1 MKYHLFALILLLSV
15 LSCRQKEV
23 EETIAPTY
31 SGRLNI
37 NLNHLVDTNVLHLDT
52 SWYVNA
58 AGDSMRVS
66 LFRYY
71 ISNIK
76 LLNGTQ
82 SWSINNSYFLV
93 DESMP
98 LTKTIQLKN
107 LPETEYDGIEFIIG
121 VDSARNM
128 SGAQTG
134 ALDPQN
140 DMFWGWASGYIFFK
154 AEGYYR
160 DSLERGFSI
169 HVGGFKYPNN
179 AIRKATV
186 SFGSQKLYLGAG
198 LKQLNLKTDLNQM
211 FKTPLTV
218 SLKNIYSIHE
228 AGANAV
234 KYADNYA
241 DMFSFGSIQ

>member
-1 MKYHLFALILLLSV
+1 MKSHFVAFVLLLSLV
-15 LSCRQKEV
+15 CCRQKEI
-23 EETIAPTY
+23 EETIAPAY
-31 SGRLNI
+31 NGRLNI
-37 NLNHLVDTNVLHLDT
+37 NLNHLVDTNTLHLDT
-52 SWYVNA
+52 SWYINA

-71 ISNIK
+71 ISNIV
-76 LLNGTQ
+76 LLKGTQ
-82 SWSINNSYFLV
+82 RWTIDNSYFLV

-107 LPETEYDGIEFIIG
+107 LPGAEFDGIEFIIG

-140 DMFWGWASGYIFFK
+140 DMFWGWSSGYIFFK
-154 AEGYYR
+154 TEGYFR

-169 HVGGFKYPNN
+169 HIGGYKYPNN
-179 AIRKATV
+179 AIRKTTV
-186 SFGSQKLYLGAG
+186 TFGSQKLYLGAG
-198 LKQLNLKTDLNQM
+198 LKQLNLKVNLNEM
-211 FKTPLTV
+211 FKTPLTL

-228 AGANAV
+228 PGANAV

>member
-23 EETIAPTY
+23 EETTPPVY
-31 SGRLNI
+31 NGGLNI
-37 NLNHLVDTNVLHLDT
+37 NLNHLVDTNTLHLDT
-52 SWYVNA
+52 TWYVNA

-66 LFRYY
+66 LLRYY
-71 ISNIK
+71 ISNIT
-76 LLNGTQ
+76 LLKGTQ
-82 SWSINNSYFLV
+82 RWKINNSYFIV

-98 LTKTIQLKN
+98 LTKTIQLRN
-107 LPETEYDGIEFIIG
+107 LPGAEFDGIEFIIG

-140 DMFWGWASGYIFFK
+140 DMFWSWASGYIFFK
-154 AEGYYR
+154 TEGYYR
-160 DSLERGFSI
+160 DSVERGFSI
-169 HVGGFKYPNN
+169 HVGGYKYPNN
-179 AIRKATV
+179 AIRTATI

-198 LKQLNLKTDLNQM
+198 LKQLNLKADLNEM
-211 FKTPLTV
+211 FKTPLAL

-228 AGANAV
+228 PGANAV

>member
-37 NLNHLVDTNVLHLDT
+37 NLNHLVDTNTLHLDT
-52 SWYVNA
+52 TWYVNA

-76 LLNGTQ
+76 LLKGTQ
-82 SWSINNSYFLV
+82 GWSINNSYFLV

-98 LTKTIQLKN
+98 LTKTIQLRN
-107 LPETEYDGIEFIIG
+107 LPETEYDGIEFVIG

-140 DMFWGWASGYIFFK
+140 DMFWGWASGYIFLK

-179 AIRKATV
+179 AIRKATI

-198 LKQLNLKTDLNQM
+198 LKQLNLKANLNEM
-211 FKTPLTV
+211 FKTPLTL

-228 AGANAV
+228 PGANAV